1 MNVEIRKTLTYRIV
15 AAFLLLLAL
24 GVSGFSLALVIIKR
38 PEELIL
44 TLITICLTSAFI
56 ILQMI
61 FILIGWKKESNL
73 YKIAFNENRHLN
85 NVPLTAVIIATAL
98 AVGLIILGIS
108 VYFIRPEVYIKT
120 SMLVVI
126 TISSYLFMN
135 CLIYY
140 FYLILFRNRPINL
153 KDFIK

>member
-1 MNVEIRKTLTYRIV
+1 MNIEIRKTLTYRIV
-15 AAFLLLLAL
+15 AAFLLLIGLAI
-24 GVSGFSLALVIIKR
+24 SGLSLAMVIIYR
-38 PEELIL
+38 PEEVIL
-44 TLITICLTSAFI
+44 TSITVVLTASFI

-61 FILIGWKKESNL
+61 FILVGWKKESNL

-85 NVPLTAVIIATAL
+85 NVPLIAVIVGTAL
-98 AVGLIILGIS
+98 AVGLLILGIS

-126 TISSYLFMN
+126 TISSYLLLN

-140 FYLILFRNRPINL
+140 FYLIVFRNRPLNL
-153 KDFIK
+153 KDLIK